1 MKSERKPIIIP
12 VSLEGIILFALQIF
26 KSIHHLIFRMVEEFK
41 VTPWE
46 VSGKV
51 DYDKLRRDFGTGVID
66 DDMRNRMK
74 RICGELHP
82 MLARGFFFSQ
92 RDLKLVL
99 DDYEA
104 GKGFFL
110 YTGRGPSKAMH
121 IGHLVPLIFTKWLQE
136 KFKVN
141 LYIEITDDE
150 KFLVKREYEWEEVQ
164 QAAAE
169 NILDIA
175 AVGFDPDRT
184 FIFKDSEYV
193 RNAYPLLMRTARR
206 ITRSTVNAVFGFDD
220 STNIGLSF
228 YPAFQV
234 VPTFFEKKRCL
245 IPAAIDQD
253 PYWRV
258 QRDIAESLGFHKTAA
273 IHSKFLPPLQ
283 GVGGKMS
290 SSAGQETAILLCDD
304 EKTVKKKI
312 NKYAFSGGQPTVE
325 EHRQKGGNPDIDVS
339 YQWLSIL
346 FEPSDKKLRQIQ
358 DDYIN
363 GKLLT
368 GEIKQIL
375 IDKINTFLSEHRER
389 RKKAEKEIERFTRNG
404 NLATEMWKRTYE

>member
-1 MKSERKPIIIP
+1 MANE
-12 VSLEGIILFALQIF
+12 
-26 KSIHHLIFRMVEEFK
+26 FR

-46 VSGKV
+46 VSGKI

-66 DDMRNRMK
+66 DSMRERMK
-74 RICGELHP
+74 KICGELHP
-82 MLARGFFFSQ
+82 MLARNFFFSQ

-110 YTGRGPSKAMH
+110 YTGRGPSKGMH
-121 IGHLVPLIFTKWLQE
+121 IGHLVPLVFTKWLQD

-150 KFLVKREYEWEEVQ
+150 KFLVKREYRWEEVQ
-164 QAAAE
+164 DAAAE
-169 NILDIA
+169 NMLDIA
-175 AVGFDPDRT
+175 AVGFDPERT

-193 RNAYPLLMRTARR
+193 RNAYPLLMKTARK

-228 YPAFQV
+228 YPSYQII
-234 VPTFFEKKRCL
+234 PTFFEKKRCL
-245 IPAAIDQD
+245 VPCAIDQD
-253 PYWRV
+253 PYFRI
-258 QRDIAESLGFHKTAA
+258 QRDIAESLGYKKTAI

-283 GVGGKMS
+283 GVEGKMS
-290 SSAGQETAILLCDD
+290 SSAGQETAILLTDD
-304 EKTVKKKI
+304 EKAVKKKI
-312 NKYAFSGGQPTVE
+312 NKYAFSGGQATVE
-325 EHRQKGGNPDIDVS
+325 EHRRLGGNPDIDIP

-346 FEPSDKKLRQIQ
+346 FEPKDKELRRIH
-358 DDYIN
+358 DEYVT

-375 IDKINTFLSEHRER
+375 IERINKFLAEHREN
-389 RKKAEKEIERFTRNG
+389 RKKAEKQISQFMYKG
-404 NLATEMWKRTYE
+404 KLAKEMWERTYE

>member
-1 MKSERKPIIIP
+1 MAEDS
-12 VSLEGIILFALQIF
+12 FT
-26 KSIHHLIFRMVEEFK
+26 

-46 VSGKV
+46 VSGKI
-51 DYDKLRRDFGTGVID
+51 DYEKLRRDFGTGAID
-66 DDMRNRMK
+66 DGMRERMK
-74 RICGELHP
+74 KICGSLHP
-82 MLARGFFFSQ
+82 MLSRGFFFSQ

-99 DDYEA
+99 DDHEA

-121 IGHLVPLIFTKWLQE
+121 IGHLVPLIFTRWLQE
-136 KFKVN
+136 KFKAD

-150 KFLVKREYEWEEVQ
+150 KYLFKREYQWEEL
-164 QAAAE
+164 QAATRD

-175 AVGFDPDRT
+175 AVGFDPERT

-193 RNAYPLLMRTARR
+193 KNVYPLLLRTSRK
-206 ITRSTVNAVFGFDD
+206 ITHSTVKAVFGFDE

-228 YPAFQV
+228 YPAYQA
-234 VPTFFEKKRCL
+234 VPTFFEKRRCL
-245 IPAAIDQD
+245 IPCAIDQD

-258 QRDIAESLGFHKTAA
+258 QRDIAESLGFMKTAA

-283 GVGGKMS
+283 GVEGKMS
-290 SSAGQETAILLCDD
+290 SSAGLETSILLTDD
-304 EKTVKKKI
+304 EKTVKNKV

-325 EHRQKGGNPDIDVS
+325 EHRKLGGNPDIDVP

-346 FEPSDKKLRQIQ
+346 FEPEDKKLKQIH
-358 DDYIN
+358 DDYRA

-368 GEIKQIL
+368 GELKAIL
-375 IDKINTFLSEHRER
+375 IERINSFLKEHRER
-389 RKKAEKEIERFTRNG
+389 RKKAEKEIDSFMYKG
-404 NLATEMWKRTYE
+404 KLAKEMWGRTYY